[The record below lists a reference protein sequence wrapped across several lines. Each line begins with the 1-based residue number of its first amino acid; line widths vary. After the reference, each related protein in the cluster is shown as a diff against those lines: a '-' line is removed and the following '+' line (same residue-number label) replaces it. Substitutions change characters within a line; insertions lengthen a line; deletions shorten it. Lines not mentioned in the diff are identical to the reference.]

1 MDISIMNLLNSPE
14 FQQLITLF
22 IAPLAVNS
30 ISDRL
35 KALKAAIK
43 DKTHEEQLLD
53 CLEKAFFETER
64 ACHWKHD
71 TEAIYETFMGSL
83 MSFSGSFNQDS
94 LAKIFRDAVGTDVTD
109 RQIALW
115 VDNVKKQIS
124 LEEHTKLREYLL
136 VGYIM
141 QDQTPQS
148 ESKTKYSLT
157 SSTSIY
163 DNPEIICRDEFID
176 DLLQLLSS
184 GHKRIQITGMGGL
197 GKTEVLKKVYA
208 KLANAKEKSKF
219 DHIAYIQFNGEI
231 SDDIEAQI
239 GYPNPYKKLQGINA
253 SNLFL
258 HDLCSDKNVL
268 LCIDDIRTN
277 PELLKAEHSC
287 IRYLNS
293 LGATVLL
300 ASRVIYP
307 SFEVKPLE
315 LLPTDAC
322 VEIFRKTYGQ
332 SISNQNDLE
341 VLKSII
347 EDRAG
352 NHTLVVSRLGSMAYD
367 CGWSVPSLLKELNE
381 QNFNIATD
389 VTDETAFQNEINKLY
404 LVDEKLT
411 ESEKIIL
418 AAFSIF
424 PTIPL
429 PYELCVD
436 WLHEDAKVDSN
447 RCALTLTKLSK
458 KTWLTRQYGLN
469 EESPSCY
476 MHPIVK
482 AAVQSQ
488 LCVEKPTLPHMI
500 EHITSAVFKLVD
512 SYDLA
517 RASELIPFASSTILA
532 VAFDVEA
539 YFALSC
545 VIADYYYKTA
555 NYKAAE
561 AWQRFT
567 LDNLIKETGL
577 EHPFVAMTENNLASA
592 LHVQGNLRLS
602 LDLYIKSLD
611 VFEKQPEKDTKTIST
626 IRSNIATLYSEL
638 DELDLSLKW
647 YLKSLSL
654 MNQVS
659 AADKQDVAEIYSN
672 IAGIY
677 RRKGDRDLS
686 REYFEKA
693 DLIYKELNLA
703 DRPTAANHYNNFAFL
718 YIAEG
723 KDDEALGLFLK
734 ALGIREKI
742 LGVNHPE
749 TASTY
754 NNISA
759 LYEKKGEFDIAL
771 SYVIKAQKV
780 CEKVYGR
787 MNVRTAITYN
797 NIGRIHRK
805 LREYQLA
812 LDWHQNAIEIYEKV
826 AAYDKTN
833 LGVLYSN
840 LADVYFD
847 QKHYELAQGWYEKAR
862 TTLKN
867 SAYPNDQIIKYVEN
881 RMTEVEMNIVD
892 M

>member
-1 MDISIMNLLNSPE
+1 LLSHQGFFTVSSLKE
-14 FQQLITLF
+14 IFE
-22 IAPLAVNS
+22 AAV
-30 ISDRL
+30 
-35 KALKAAIK
+35 
-43 DKTHEEQLLD
+43 E
-53 CLEKAFFETER
+53 CPV
-64 ACHWKHD
+64 
-71 TEAIYETFMGSL
+71 TEADLSAWVANFKRELAMGDYSAL
-83 MSFSGSFNQDS
+83 IRFLSIDHMLQTQTSAQTNQP
-94 LAKIFRDAVGTDVTD
+94 
-109 RQIALW
+109 
-115 VDNVKKQIS
+115 N
-124 LEEHTKLREYLL
+124 
-136 VGYIM
+136 YI
-141 QDQTPQS
+141 
-148 ESKTKYSLT
+148 LT
-157 SSTSIY
+157 SSASIY
-163 DNPEIICRDEFID
+163 DNPEIICRDAFID
-176 DLLQLLSS
+176 DLLKLLSS

-219 DHIAYIQFNGEI
+219 DHIAYLQFNGEI
-231 SDDIEAQI
+231 PDDIEAQI
-239 GYPNPYKKLQGINA
+239 DYPNPYKELKGINA
-253 SNLFL
+253 SNYWL
-258 HDLCSDKNVL
+258 HEICSNHSVL
-268 LCIDDIRTN
+268 LCIDDIRLSA
-277 PELLKAEHSC
+277 ELVKAEHSC
-287 IRYLNS
+287 IKYLNS

-300 ASRVIYP
+300 ASRVVFP

-322 VEIFRKTYGQ
+322 IEIFKKTYGR

-341 VLKSII
+341 ILKSII
-347 EDRAG
+347 ENRAG
-352 NHTLVVSRLGSMAYD
+352 NHTLVVSRLGSMTSD
-367 CGWSVPSLLKELNE
+367 CGWSVPSLSKELNE
-381 QNFNIATD
+381 QNFNIASA

-404 LVDEKLT
+404 SVDEKLT

-424 PTIPL
+424 PSIPL
-429 PYELCVD
+429 PYELCVN

-447 RCALTLTKLSK
+447 KCALTLTKLSK
-458 KTWLTRQYGLN
+458 KSWLTRQYGSD
-469 EESPSCY
+469 EQTPSCY

-488 LCVEKPTLPHMI
+488 LCEEKPTLPHMI
-500 EHITSAVFKLVD
+500 DHITSAVFKLVD
-512 SYDLA
+512 SYELS

-532 VAFDVEA
+532 VAFEVEA

-567 LDNLIKETGL
+567 LANLIKEMGL

-592 LHVQGNLRLS
+592 LHVQGNLKLS

-654 MNQVS
+654 MMQVS
-659 AADKQDVAEIYSN
+659 DADKQDIAETYSN

-677 RRKGDRDLS
+677 RRKGNKDLS

-780 CEKVYGR
+780 CENVYGR
-787 MNVRTAITYN
+787 MNVHTATTYN

-867 SAYPNDQIIKYVEN
+867 SAYPNDQFVKYVED
-881 RMTEVEMNIVD
+881 RMTEVAMNIAN